1 MRSWHKPPPEPNAA
15 GMVGETFS
23 IRVSPLK
30 IVESLLSHF
39 ALAGIGSLAVATLTP
54 LPTVAAPGIT
64 LQGSFDGAINGS
76 GPYAALTA
84 AGNGIYYGTTQNG
97 GANGNGA
104 IFKFDSTTGS
114 ITLQDSFDG
123 TNGSYPTA
131 ALTAAG
137 NGLYY
142 GTTEYGGTSN
152 NGAIFEFDS
161 ANGSI
166 TLKGSFDGANGS
178 NPYAALTAAGNG
190 LYYGTTL
197 QGGASNNGAI
207 FEFDPANSA
216 NGSITLKGNFD
227 GANGTRPYA
236 ALTSAGNGIYY
247 GTTENGGGNGSGG
260 IFEFDPANSANG
272 STTLKGNFNVANGS
286 RPYAALAA
294 AGNGIYYGTTY
305 GGGTNFNGGIFAFD
319 SANGSITLQGSF
331 DFNNGSNPYAAL
343 TAAGNGIYYGTTY
356 GGGAN
361 FNGGIFAFDSANGSI
376 NLLASFDGTNG
387 SDPYGPYAALTAAGN
402 GFFYGTT
409 PNGGANYQG
418 AIFAFDSGVRDPV
431 PGPLPLMGAGAAFG
445 WSRRLRRRIQQVR
458 PVFPMGR

>member
-166 TLKGSFDGANGS
+166 TLKG
-178 NPYAALTAAGNG
+178 
-190 LYYGTTL
+190 
-197 QGGASNNGAI
+197 
-207 FEFDPANSA
+207 
-216 NGSITLKGNFD
+216 NFD

-236 ALTSAGNGIYY
+236 ALTAAGNGIYY

-272 STTLKGNFNVANGS
+272 SITLKGNFNGANGS
-286 RPYAALAA
+286 RPYAALA
-294 AGNGIYYGTTY
+294 
-305 GGGTNFNGGIFAFD
+305 
-319 SANGSITLQGSF
+319 
-331 DFNNGSNPYAAL
+331 
-343 TAAGNGIYYGTTY
+343 AAGNGIYYGTTY

-361 FNGGIFAFDSANGSI
+361 FNGGIFAFDSTNGSI
-376 NLLASFDGTNG
+376 GLQDSFDVTNG

-409 PNGGANYQG
+409 PNGGANNQG

-445 WSRRLRRRIQQVR
+445 WSRRLRRRIQPVR

>member
-1 MRSWHKPPPEPNAA
+1 M
-15 GMVGETFS
+15 
-23 IRVSPLK
+23 K
-30 IVESLLSHF
+30 IVESLLTHF

-54 LPTVAAPGIT
+54 LPTVAAPGIS

-123 TNGSYPTA
+123 TNGSSPTA

-190 LYYGTTL
+190 LYYGTTQ
-197 QGGASNNGAI
+197 QG
-207 FEFDPANSA
+207 
-216 NGSITLKGNFD
+216 
-227 GANGTRPYA
+227 
-236 ALTSAGNGIYY
+236 
-247 GTTENGGGNGSGG
+247 
-260 IFEFDPANSANG
+260 
-272 STTLKGNFNVANGS
+272 
-286 RPYAALAA
+286 
-294 AGNGIYYGTTY
+294 
-305 GGGTNFNGGIFAFD
+305 
-319 SANGSITLQGSF
+319 
-331 DFNNGSNPYAAL
+331 
-343 TAAGNGIYYGTTY
+343 
-356 GGGAN
+356 
-361 FNGGIFAFDSANGSI
+361 
-376 NLLASFDGTNG
+376 
-387 SDPYGPYAALTAAGN
+387 
-402 GFFYGTT
+402 
-409 PNGGANYQG
+409 
-418 AIFAFDSGVRDPV
+418 
-431 PGPLPLMGAGAAFG
+431 
-445 WSRRLRRRIQQVR
+445 
-458 PVFPMGR
+458 

>member
-1 MRSWHKPPPEPNAA
+1 
-15 GMVGETFS
+15 MVGETFS

-76 GPYAALTA
+76 G
-84 AGNGIYYGTTQNG
+84 
-97 GANGNGA
+97 
-104 IFKFDSTTGS
+104 
-114 ITLQDSFDG
+114 
-123 TNGSYPTA
+123 
-131 ALTAAG
+131 
-137 NGLYY
+137 
-142 GTTEYGGTSN
+142 
-152 NGAIFEFDS
+152 
-161 ANGSI
+161 
-166 TLKGSFDGANGS
+166 
-178 NPYAALTAAGNG
+178 
-190 LYYGTTL
+190 
-197 QGGASNNGAI
+197 
-207 FEFDPANSA
+207 
-216 NGSITLKGNFD
+216 
-227 GANGTRPYA
+227 
-236 ALTSAGNGIYY
+236 
-247 GTTENGGGNGSGG
+247 
-260 IFEFDPANSANG
+260 
-272 STTLKGNFNVANGS
+272 
-286 RPYAALAA
+286 
-294 AGNGIYYGTTY
+294 
-305 GGGTNFNGGIFAFD
+305 
-319 SANGSITLQGSF
+319 
-331 DFNNGSNPYAAL
+331 PYAAL

>member
-15 GMVGETFS
+15 GMVGEIFL

-30 IVESLLSHF
+30 IAESLLSHF
-39 ALAGIGSLAVATLTP
+39 ALAGIGSLAFTALTP

-84 AGNGIYYGTTQNG
+84 AGNGIYYGTTKNG
-97 GANGNGA
+97 GDNNDGA
-104 IFKFDSTTGS
+104 IFEFNSANGS
-114 ITLQDSFDG
+114 ITLKGSFDRS
-123 TNGSYPTA
+123 NGSNPTA
-131 ALTAAG
+131 AMTAAG

-142 GTTEYGGTSN
+142 GTTENGGD
-152 NGAIFEFDS
+152 NGFGGIFEFNS

-216 NGSITLKGNFD
+216 NGSITLKGSFD
-227 GANGTRPYA
+227 GTNGIRPYA
-236 ALTSAGNGIYY
+236 ALT
-247 GTTENGGGNGSGG
+247 
-260 IFEFDPANSANG
+260 
-272 STTLKGNFNVANGS
+272 
-286 RPYAALAA
+286 A
-294 AGNGIYYGTTY
+294 AGNGIYYGTT
-305 GGGTNFNGGIFAFD
+305 GNGGANSYGTIFEFN
-319 SANGSITLQGSF
+319 SANGSITLKDS
-331 DFNNGSNPYAAL
+331 FNNANGASPYAAL

-376 NLLASFDGTNG
+376 TLQDSFDFNNGSNPYAALIAAGNGLYYGTTYGGGANGNGAIFAFDSTDGSITLLASFDGTNG

-409 PNGGANYQG
+409 PNGGANNQG

-458 PVFPMGR
+458 PVFPMER

>member
-1 MRSWHKPPPEPNAA
+1 M
-15 GMVGETFS
+15 
-23 IRVSPLK
+23 K
-30 IVESLLSHF
+30 IVESLLTHF

-123 TNGSYPTA
+123 TNGQAPYA

-190 LYYGTTL
+190 LYYGTTQ

-207 FEFDPANSA
+207 FEFDPAN
-216 NGSITLKGNFD
+216 
-227 GANGTRPYA
+227 
-236 ALTSAGNGIYY
+236 
-247 GTTENGGGNGSGG
+247 
-260 IFEFDPANSANG
+260 
-272 STTLKGNFNVANGS
+272 
-286 RPYAALAA
+286 
-294 AGNGIYYGTTY
+294 
-305 GGGTNFNGGIFAFD
+305 

-343 TAAGNGIYYGTTY
+343 TAVGNGIYYGTTE
-356 GGGAN
+356 
-361 FNGGIFAFDSANGSI
+361 NGGTNGNGAIFAFDSTTGSI

-409 PNGGANYQG
+409 PIGGANNQG

-445 WSRRLRRRIQQVR
+445 WSRRLRRRIRQVR
-458 PVFPMGR
+458 PVVPMGR